1 MINCKVNFC
10 QLVGKRLELLSTHEF
25 LLKVVQDLLAE
36 LIIPR
41 ILCKLRKLEIVI
53 DVLRFINNKI
63 PNVQAFLPLFQV
75 LSRLILKAASPKSRK
90 MLLSKAVI
98 RLVILNNLLKL
109 SQVLHFLDQQIGS
122 VIRLTQERGYFRIE
136 NFPRLFNVLRRIR
149 ISLLLNV

>member
-1 MINCKVNFC
+1 MINCKVNLR
-10 QLVGKRLELLSTHEF
+10 QLVSKRLELLSTHEF

-36 LIIPR
+36 FVVPR

-122 VIRLTQERGYFRIE
+122 IIRLTQERGYFRIQ
-136 NFPRLFNVLRRIR
+136 NLPRLFNVLRRIR